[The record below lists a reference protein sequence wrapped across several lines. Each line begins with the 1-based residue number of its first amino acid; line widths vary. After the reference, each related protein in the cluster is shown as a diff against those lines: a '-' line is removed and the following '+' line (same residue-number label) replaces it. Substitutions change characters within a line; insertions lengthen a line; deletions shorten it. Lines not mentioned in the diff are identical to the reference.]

1 MSRRLALLL
10 LLLLTPF
17 LALAPA
23 RAEDG
28 GEDDAP
34 EDVPVAVR
42 GEVDAA
48 EAPATGM
55 VTLKLTFQVLEDIA
69 KPWRI
74 SLKLM
79 AYRKPLV
86 DLDHAPDPAV
96 ATWRKGQTI
105 RYEVPAPVPTH
116 VKPGSEMGF
125 WIGFQDPE
133 QGDILPP
140 RIEGPRSVDWIR
152 IATFAMPDYGPL
164 EEGPMVE
171 SILAASADLA
181 ARGREADA
189 WSALELGIRRAVEDG
204 PKYRFR
210 DAILQLGHLPP
221 RPISPME
228 REIIAARIR
237 GEKERYLRLISS
249 RAFGRKQY
257 HASLRILEAIGG
269 RLSEDAQKAVIGDV
283 DAATRV
289 QRDITDLQV
298 RILQSAT
305 DQDKA
310 LVEAAVKANG
320 YTKQL
325 LDKAEGWAKKKMYA
339 PATLALRGLGLNSPD
354 GDVAGKAIERRKK
367 LEADWLADTPP
378 EQQKVVDD
386 ALNHPVWAR
395 TTASASHKFVF
406 IGPKALVEGLPPLSK
421 LRFDLAYVFL
431 TNLFGR
437 KPNPGGDRVTV
448 YFKELWD
455 FGGGVGG
462 GKTIDIGKADPA
474 KVGYRIDNGL
484 LYHELTHCIDD
495 TSPIIRGWREGLA
508 NFGAAYAYEALGQTS
523 DSLHGFQ
530 RNLKAF
536 QEDYLEKDVA
546 YWRMHE
552 YGPSAGFFLHFVDK
566 YARKGSLHDWKPYRQ
581 FFREYRI
588 APLKDGRSPYIARAV
603 AYFLMRA
610 FGAKIFDDLLRFRL
624 PLLPDDR
631 DAVKREV
638 EAFAKGP
645 YAIERSEPELR
656 KFHGS
661 PIPRDMIA
669 GKMMSSFRRRDL
681 EEAERISREE
691 LGVIH
696 EWKVI
701 GPFKTPGLDP
711 GAGVF
716 PPEYEIDYAKEYP
729 SEANVAKWRD
739 PMPTQGVVARDAT
752 GWIHFNFAYQDN
764 TATYALAYLT
774 VREAQDAF
782 VHLRADDDVTVWLN
796 DTLVENYRGG
806 LEGGS
811 HLLGWR
817 GPAAPVPDAQKLPVR
832 LEQGRNKLL
841 VKVRNRR
848 GPAGFILAVARP
860 NGAPIQGMTVDTKA
874 PPPTSDTEK
883 GARKGARRKVA
894 WKSALKMN
902 FKRKSTS
909 KLDKAV
915 GDWKVEN
922 KRLAGHAKD
931 KKVAWRKY
939 TVRPGFPKDSPS
951 NLFWLKPKY
960 TKDITDL
967 RFTATLDPGKK
978 GMPKFVL
985 TIQGDG
991 GNDALSGWNLIV
1003 HPRGKDQV
1011 GAQLERY
1018 DHLYY
1023 QAPPRAVTRDKEG
1036 LLDFECT
1043 WHDGKLTVVLGG
1055 TTIFDEVS
1063 LIPIP
1068 DNTRVG
1074 IATWGPQLGF
1084 TELELEVPGKK
1095 R

>member
-1 MSRRLALLL
+1 MPRRLTPLLLALLAFL
-10 LLLLTPF
+10 LASPSV
-17 LALAPA
+17 
-23 RAEDG
+23 RAEDD
-28 GEDDAP
+28 EDEP
-34 EDVPVAVR
+34 PSDVPVAVR
-42 GEVDAA
+42 GEVDAS

-55 VTLKLTFQVLEDIA
+55 VTLKLTFTVLEDIDRPYRVA
-69 KPWRI
+69 
-74 SLKLM
+74 LKLM
-79 AYRKPLV
+79 AFRRPLLE
-86 DLDHAPDPAV
+86 LDHAPDPAV
-96 ATWRKGQTI
+96 ATWTKGQTI
-105 RYEVPAPVPTH
+105 QYEMPSPVPTH
-116 VKPGSEMGF
+116 VKAGSEMGF
-125 WIGFQDPE
+125 WVGFIDPE
-133 QGDILPP
+133 TGDTYPP
-140 RIEGPRSVDWIR
+140 RMEGTRSVDWIR
-152 IATFAMPDYGPL
+152 IATFPMPDYGPL
-164 EEGPMVE
+164 EEGPMVD

-181 ARGREADA
+181 ARGRQADA

-210 DAILQLGHLPP
+210 DAILALGHIPP
-221 RPISPME
+221 RPISPLE
-228 REIIAARIR
+228 REIVASRIR
-237 GEKERYLRLISS
+237 SEKERYLRLVSS

-289 QRDITDLQV
+289 QRDITDLKV
-298 RILQSAT
+298 RILQSAS
-305 DQDKA
+305 DEDKA
-310 LVEAAVKANG
+310 AVEKAIKANG
-320 YTKQL
+320 YTQAM
-325 LDKAEGWAKKKMYA
+325 LDKALGWAKKKQYA
-339 PATLALRGLGLNSPD
+339 QATLAFRALSLNSPD
-354 GDVAGKAIERRKK
+354 GDVAGKALELRKT
-367 LEADWLADTPP
+367 LEADWLAEAPP

-395 TTASASHKFVF
+395 TTATASHKFVF
-406 IGPKALVEGLPPLSK
+406 IGPKTLVEGLPPLSK

-462 GKTIDIGKADPA
+462 GKIIDIGKANPDQ
-474 KVGYRIDNGL
+474 VGYRIDNGL

-495 TSPIIRGWREGLA
+495 MSPIIRGWREGLA

-552 YGPSAGFFLHFVDK
+552 YGPSAGFFLHFVHE
-566 YARKGSLHDWKPYRQ
+566 YARKGSVHDWKPYRQ
-581 FFREYRI
+581 FFREYRR
-588 APLKDGRSPYIARAV
+588 APLKDGRAPYIARAV

-610 FGAKIFDDLLRFRL
+610 FGPKIFDDLLTFRL

-631 DAVKREV
+631 DAVQREV

-645 YAIERSEPELR
+645 YAVERSEPELR

-669 GKMMSSFRRRDL
+669 GKMMSAFRSRNA
-681 EEAERISREE
+681 EETERISREE

-701 GPFKTPGLDP
+701 GPFKTPGVNP
-711 GAGVF
+711 GAGIF

-739 PMPTQGVVARDAT
+739 PRPGQGVVARDAT

-774 VREAQDAF
+774 VPEAQDAF
-782 VHLRADDDVTVWLN
+782 IHLRADDDVTVWLN
-796 DTLVENYRGG
+796 DRLVENYRGG

-811 HLLGWR
+811 HMLGWR
-817 GPAAPVPDAQKLPVR
+817 GPAAPVPDAQKLAVR

-841 VKVRNRR
+841 VKVRNRHR
-848 GPAGFILAVARP
+848 DAGFILAVARP

-883 GARKGARRKVA
+883 GARKGARKKLP
-894 WKSALKMN
+894 WKSVLKMN

-909 KLDKAV
+909 KIEKAV

-922 KRLAGHAKD
+922 KRLAGHATD

-967 RFTATLDPGKK
+967 RFTATIDPGKNR
-978 GMPKFVL
+978 MPKFVL

-991 GNDALSGWNLIV
+991 SKDALSGWNLIV
-1003 HPRGKDQV
+1003 HPRGKDKV

-1023 QAPPRAVTRDKEG
+1023 QVPPKAPTRDKDG
-1036 LLDFECT
+1036 LLDFEFT
-1043 WHDGKLTVVLGG
+1043 YHDGKLTVVLGG
-1055 TTIFDEVS
+1055 TTIFDAVS

-1068 DNTRVG
+1068 KNTRVG
-1074 IATWGPQLGF
+1074 MSTWGPQVGF
-1084 TELELEVPGKK
+1084 TKLELETLGKK